1 MEVLAARI
9 LAHGEDAEM
18 VESMAAA
25 IQQQQLQQQPG
36 KYLTDL
42 DAGDVLATSAGGV
55 EGRSSPISDNAVLR
69 ADTDSLIS
77 NAGSGASSSSSA
89 SSLSSSPAT
98 RPANRYSYRAA
109 IYQNPE
115 NQQDIG

>member
-25 IQQQQLQQQPG
+25 IQQQQLQQPG

-42 DAGDVLATSAGGV
+42 DAGDVLAASAGGV

-77 NAGSGASSSSSA
+77 NAGSGASSSSSSA
-89 SSLSSSPAT
+89 SLSSSPAT

>member
-42 DAGDVLATSAGGV
+42 DAGDVLATSVGGV

-77 NAGSGASSSSSA
+77 NAGSGASSSA